1 MKLLFSIF
9 SIFLAGSLNAQQLTF
24 EWAKKT
30 SGSGTEQSND
40 LAIDSIGNVFMVGSF
55 EDTVD
60 FDPGVGIY
68 NLITNNTIYSDA
80 FIQKL
85 DSNGNFVWAKKIGG
99 TFNTS
104 IYSVTLDRN
113 GNIFLAGL
121 FQGTTD
127 FDPGAATFNL
137 TAAGSTC
144 CPYDVFILKLDAN
157 GNFIWAKKIGGT
169 DNDFVYSISSDA
181 TGNVYYSGYF
191 KGTADFDPGAAV
203 FNLTSAGDFDIFI
216 SKLDNN
222 GNFLWAKRV
231 GGTLADQAL
240 SSYSDNSG
248 NTYLTGEFFST
259 TVDFDP
265 GVAIFN
271 LTSTGSGDVFVMK
284 LDANGNFNWARKMG
298 GTGSDKGFS
307 ITKDTFGNIYTTG
320 HFTGAVD
327 FDPGPNTFTLT
338 PFGSRDIFIQ
348 KLDAN
353 GNFIWAKQMGG
364 SGSVGN
370 SRSITT
376 DIFGNIY
383 LTGSFQNTIDF
394 NPGAGIFNLTS
405 AATFD
410 IFIEK
415 LDNNGNFIWAVNLAI
430 SSWGQGSTIITN
442 TAGKIYSTGNF
453 SGTGDFDPGI
463 GNYPLVSFGP
473 GTYDSYVQKLSQC
486 IGSSSI
492 NITACSNYSWYN
504 QTYFQS
510 GTYTQ
515 FRTNASGCDS
525 ILTLNLTIR
534 QPTTSTLTQSACS
547 SYTLNGQTYTQ
558 SGTYTQTL
566 TNAAGC
572 DSTITLNLTI
582 RQSTSSSLTQSACSN
597 YTLNGQTYTQSGTY
611 TQILTNSTGCDST
624 IILNLTIRQ
633 PSNSSLT
640 QSSCSTYTL
649 NGQTY
654 TQSGTYFQTITNAA
668 GCDSTITLNLTI
680 QQQPSSSSLTQS
692 ACSTYT
698 LNGQTYTQSGTY
710 IQTITNA
717 AGCDSTITLYLT
729 IRQPSSSSLT
739 QSACSSY
746 TLNGQTYTQSGT
758 YIQTITNVEGCDSII
773 TLNLNI
779 SFPPSSQVT
788 LSGNTLTAVQNGASY
803 QWLDCN
809 NGLSPIAGA
818 NAQSYQPTS
827 SGSYAVSVTNGAC
840 TETSSC
846 TNLTIVGVNN
856 QNLESIKIY
865 PNPVKNIITLEVDP
879 SYLGMNY
886 RIVDVLGR
894 EILNG
899 TINEQINQIK
909 LQDLVPGIYI
919 LFGEK
924 ESIKYKIV
932 KE

>member
-1 MKLLFSIF
+1 MKLLFSILL
-9 SIFLAGSLNAQQLTF
+9 ILLVGSLNAQQLTLD
-24 EWAKKT
+24 WAKKT
-30 SGSGTEQSND
+30 RGSGSEQAND
-40 LAIDSIGNVFMVGSF
+40 LAVDSIGNVYTVGLF

-60 FDPGVGIY
+60 FDPGAGIY
-68 NLITNNTIYSDA
+68 NLITNNTIYRDA

-99 TFNTS
+99 IYNTS

-137 TAAGSTC
+137 TATGSTC
-144 CPYDVFILKLDAN
+144 CPDDVFILKLDAN

-169 DNDFVYSISSDA
+169 DNDIVYSISSDA

-231 GGTLADQAL
+231 GGTLADQAI
-240 SSYSDNSG
+240 SSYTDNSG
-248 NTYLTGEFFST
+248 NIYITGEFFST

-265 GVAIFN
+265 GAAIFN

-410 IFIEK
+410 AFIEK
-415 LDNNGNFIWAVNLAI
+415 LDNNGNFIWAINLAI
-430 SSWGQGSTIITN
+430 SSWGSGSTILIN
-442 TAGKIYSTGNF
+442 TSGKIYSTGDF

-515 FRTNASGCDS
+515 LRANASGCDS
-525 ILTLNLTIR
+525 ILTLNLTIRQPTTSTLTQSACSNYILNGQTYTQSGTYTQILTNAVGCDSTITLNLTIRQPTISSLTQSACSSYTLNGQTYTQSGTFTQTLTNASGCDSTITLNLTIR

-558 SGTYTQTL
+558 SGTFTQIL

-582 RQSTSSSLTQSACSN
+582 NQPSISSITIAACSS
-597 YTLNGQTYTQSGTY
+597 YTLNGQTFTQSGAY
-611 TQILTNSTGCDST
+611 TQ
-624 IILNLTIRQ
+624 
-633 PSNSSLT
+633 
-640 QSSCSTYTL
+640 TL
-649 NGQTY
+649 
-654 TQSGTYFQTITNAA
+654 INAA
-668 GCDSTITLNLTI
+668 GCDSTITLDLYISTP
-680 QQQPSSSSLTQS
+680 PSDVVN
-692 ACSTYT
+692 
-698 LNGQTYTQSGTY
+698 LNGN
-710 IQTITNA
+710 TITA
-717 AGCDSTITLYLT
+717 VA
-729 IRQPSSSSLT
+729 
-739 QSACSSY
+739 
-746 TLNGQTYTQSGT
+746 SGAT
-758 YIQTITNVEGCDSII
+758 
-773 TLNLNI
+773 
-779 SFPPSSQVT
+779 
-788 LSGNTLTAVQNGASY
+788 Y

-809 NGLSPIAGA
+809 NNFSPILGA
-818 NAQSYQPTS
+818 TAQSYQPTA
-827 SGSYAVSVTNGAC
+827 SGSYAVSITDAVCSVISAC
-840 TETSSC
+840 S
-846 TNLTIVGVNN
+846 NLTIVAAEFLNN
-856 QNLESIKIY
+856 QFLVY
-865 PNPVKNIITLEVDP
+865 PNPTKDLINISASTNFI
-879 SYLGMNY
+879 GKNY
-886 RIVDVLGR
+886 RIFDHTGKLLQSNTIQS
-894 EILNG
+894 ENTTLNLADLPSG
-899 TINEQINQIK
+899 LYLLRFEGNNE
-909 LQDLVPGIYI
+909 
-919 LFGEK
+919 
-924 ESIKYKIV
+924 SYKIV
-932 KE
+932 KL